1 MPKLRLGEMMV
12 ERELVSRDQLRRLL
26 TEQKRNGGLLGILAI
41 NHGMLSQSQLRKLL
55 AEQAGVEPVPDNF
68 NFSPEL
74 AELLPIHLAKKYG
87 VVPLKQDRS
96 RLALAT
102 AEPQNLPVL
111 DELAF
116 TTGLEIIPYFMLEMS
131 LADALDEVYSTV
143 ESSLDNGLGNEAEA
157 DPLLPERPS
166 PRSQSSRLT
175 TPRQSQSRQSGP
187 SRQPASSPA
196 ESSDFGSFLSEQRR
210 GQRSGYQQNSYQPSS
225 NFSARLITKAS
236 EDGIEFIHLQLSD
249 ERLDIRLRRSGVL
262 EPIER
267 QPTDSG
273 RTLFNQLK
281 VLAGLSSAERTIPQR
296 GHFQLDTAGNTIS
309 VAAYFTPTLTG
320 ERAVL
325 RLESGHTVIPG
336 FEELSVPEKLA
347 GKLIEAVGGRHGLIL
362 LTGPP
367 FSKKK
372 NLAYAL
378 LARAEQRSRA
388 LISVE
393 EHSAFRLDGMATIRP
408 LPDEGFS
415 YHEAVATALSQD
427 PDVLFIDEVP
437 SAEVVNAAV
446 AAAYSRS
453 VVILRMPSAGILA
466 GILALRDMC
475 QEPFLLSTSLAL
487 VTSQRELRQLCPHC
501 RRPYKATRAVLDS
514 LRLSSTRTF
523 TLYEATGCEH
533 CAQLGTQGTVLIY
546 EQLVPNAQ
554 IRQLLASEL
563 SIEEFGRAARRTG
576 LRSAREVALDLALK
590 GEVSVA
596 EVLRLT

>member
-12 ERELVSRDQLRRLL
+12 EDGLVSRDQLRRLL
-26 TEQKRNGGLLGILAI
+26 AEQRRSGGLLGTLAV
-41 NHGMLSQSQLRKLL
+41 NQGLLSQNQLKRLL
-55 AEQAGVEPVPDNF
+55 AEQAGVKPVPDDF
-68 NFSPEL
+68 RFSPEQ
-74 AELLPIHLAKKYG
+74 ARLLPIHLAKKYG
-87 VVPLKQDRS
+87 IVPLKQDKG
-96 RLALAT
+96 RLAIAT

-116 TTGLEIIPYFMLEMS
+116 ASGLEVVPFFMLEME
-131 LADALDEVYSTV
+131 LADALDEVYAGA
-143 ESSLDNGLGNEAEA
+143 EPLRDNGLAGERTS
-157 DPLLPERPS
+157 DPLFPERPS
-166 PRSQSSRLT
+166 P
-175 TPRQSQSRQSGP
+175 PQSRSRTTRAV
-187 SRQPASSPA
+187 RQPGDNSA
-196 ESSDFGSFLSEQRR
+196 ESSDFGNFLSEQRTGQPQGGQPEEYPQR
-210 GQRSGYQQNSYQPSS
+210 GYQPSS
-225 NFSARLITKAS
+225 NFASQLITKAS

-249 ERLDIRLRRSGVL
+249 ERLSIRMRRSGVL
-262 EPIER
+262 EPIEQ
-267 QPTDSG
+267 QPGGSG
-273 RTLFNQLK
+273 RALFNQLK
-281 VLAGLSSAERTIPQR
+281 VLAGLSSAERATPQY
-296 GHFQLDTAGNTIS
+296 GHFQLDSAGSPIS
-309 VAAYFTPTLTG
+309 VSANFSPTLAG

-336 FEELSVPEKLA
+336 FEELSVPEKLVE
-347 GKLIEAVGGRHGLIL
+347 KLIEAVGGRHGLIL

-378 LARAEQRSRA
+378 LARTEQRGRA
-388 LISVE
+388 LLSVE
-393 EHSAFRLDGMATIRP
+393 EHSAFRLDGMDTIRP

-415 YHEAVATALSQD
+415 YQQAVAASLAQD
-427 PDVLFIDEVP
+427 PDILFIDEVP

-466 GILALRDMC
+466 GVLALRDMC
-475 QEPFLLSTSLAL
+475 KEPFLLSTSLAL
-487 VTSQRELRQLCPHC
+487 VTGQRELRRLCPHC
-501 RRPYKATRAVLDS
+501 RRPYKATNAVLES

-523 TLYEATGCEH
+523 TLYEATGCER
-533 CAQLGTQGTVLIY
+533 CSQLGTEGTVLIY
-546 EQLVPNAQ
+546 EQLIPNAK
-554 IRQLLASEL
+554 IRQLLATEL

>member
-1 MPKLRLGEMMV
+1 LPKLRLGEMMV
-12 ERELVSRDQLRRLL
+12 ESGLVSRDQLRRLIA
-26 TEQKRNGGLLGILAI
+26 EQRRSGGLIGILAV
-41 NHGMLSQSQLRKLL
+41 NQGLLSQSQLKRLL
-55 AEQAGVEPVPDNF
+55 AEQAEVEPVPDNF
-68 NFSPEL
+68 NFKPEL
-74 AELLPIHLAKKYG
+74 AELLPVHLAKKYG
-87 VVPLKQDRS
+87 VVPLKRDRS

-116 TTGLEIIPYFMLEMS
+116 ASGLEIIPFFMLEME
-131 LADALDEVYSTV
+131 LADALDEVYEATETV
-143 ESSLDNGLGNEAEA
+143 RGNGLDSERTT
-157 DPLLPERPS
+157 DPLFPERPS
-166 PRSQSSRLT
+166 PKATRQT
-175 TPRQSQSRQSGP
+175 TEN
-187 SRQPASSPA
+187 PA
-196 ESSDFGSFLSEQRR
+196 DFGSFLSEQRSTQPPR
-210 GQRSGYQQNSYQPSS
+210 GQARQSQPEDFPQRGYQPSS
-225 NFSARLITKAS
+225 NLASQLITKAS
-236 EDGIEFIHLQLSD
+236 EERVEFIHLQLSD
-249 ERLDIRLRRSGVL
+249 ERLSIRLRRSGVL

-267 QPTDSG
+267 QPSGSG

-281 VLAGLSSAERTIPQR
+281 VLAGLSSAERATPQY
-296 GHFQLDTAGNTIS
+296 GHFQLDSAGSTIS
-309 VAAYFTPTLTG
+309 VSANFSPTLTG

-347 GKLIEAVGGRHGLIL
+347 EKLVEAVAGRHGLIL

-388 LISVE
+388 LLSVE
-393 EHSAFRLDGMATIRP
+393 EHSAFRLSGMDTIRP
-408 LPDEGFS
+408 LLDEGFS
-415 YHEAVATALSQD
+415 YQRAVAAALAQD
-427 PDVLFIDEVP
+427 PDILFIDEVP
-437 SAEVVNAAV
+437 AAEVVNAAI

-453 VVILRMPSAGILA
+453 VVILRMPSSGILA
-466 GILALRDMC
+466 GVLALRDMC
-475 QEPFLLSTSLAL
+475 KEPFLLSTSLAL
-487 VTSQRELRQLCPHC
+487 VTGQRELRRLCSNC
-501 RRPYKATRAVLDS
+501 RRPYKATNAVLES

-523 TLYEATGCEH
+523 TLYEATGCER
-533 CAQLGTQGTVLIY
+533 CSQLGTDGTVLIY
-546 EQLVPNAQ
+546 EQLVPNAK
-554 IRQLLASEL
+554 IRQLLAAEL